1 MAVGKLVL
9 FFVGCECVINL
20 PGCANYLIADLF
32 RITRPHYYYLPVEE
46 IGADHEPSATLAG
59 LAVHH
64 CHVGLVLVQPPADD
78 WVRVDKKHS
87 GSKAWLVQITP
98 VVMMVINLFQTAGLN
113 CNLI

>member
-1 MAVGKLVL
+1 MFYGCRDDGKLVL
-9 FFVGCECVINL
+9 LFVVCKCLIHF

-46 IGADHEPSATLAG
+46 VGADHESCPSLTS

-64 CHVGLVLVQPPADD
+64 RHVGLVFVQPPADD

-87 GSKAWLVQITP
+87 GSKPWL
-98 VVMMVINLFQTAGLN
+98 MAGPN
-113 CNLI
+113 NPGGNDDN

>member
-1 MAVGKLVL
+1 MLL
-9 FFVGCECVINL
+9 FVVCKCLIHF

-46 IGADHEPSATLAG
+46 VGADHESCPSLAG

-64 CHVGLVLVQPPADD
+64 RHVGLVFVQPPADD
-78 WVRVDKKHS
+78 RVRVDKKHS
-87 GSKAWLVQITP
+87 GSKPWLRLVQITP